1 MDNQYRSTDEEERRA
16 RRAEHVRQMKREKER
31 QAKFR
36 RAMRICLP
44 VVSIV
49 LVAGALIIGGIKL
62 FGGLSNDENVQA
74 NDVETDMLVAAGD
87 GVNTAVGGTLTDQ
100 QAEMAGSTETL
111 QPTEEPPTIEEIQE
125 TAVPYAAT
133 VSENTV
139 TFDEG
144 IISTQAILVD
154 MGTDTILA
162 ERDSDA
168 VIVPASMT
176 KVLTLLVAAEHVTD
190 LDDTFTMTIDITDF
204 CYQNDCSCVGFLDGE
219 TVSVR
224 DLLYGTI
231 LPSGGDAAMGLAEY
245 VAGSQEAFVDMMNAK
260 LEELGLSGT
269 AHFTNCIGTYDE
281 NHYCT
286 IYDMAMIMEAAM
298 DNELCKEILSAHT
311 YTTSLTTEH
320 PEGITISN
328 WFLRRIEDKDS
339 GGEVLC
345 GKTGYVVESGNCAV
359 SYAVGPSGNEYICAT
374 ANSSS
379 TWRCIYDHVDIY
391 HAFIKQTN
399 VEVR

>member
-49 LVAGALIIGGIKL
+49 LVAGALIFGGIKL

-100 QAEMAGSTETL
+100 QAETV

-139 TFDEG
+139 SFDEG
-144 IISTQAILVD
+144 IISTHAILVD
-154 MGTDTILA
+154 LGTDTILA
-162 ERDSDA
+162 ERDSDTI
-168 VIVPASMT
+168 IVPASMT
-176 KVLTLLVAAEHVTD
+176 KVLTLLVAAEHVTN

-260 LEELGLSGT
+260 LEELGLSET

-391 HAFIKQTN
+391 HAFI
-399 VEVR
+399 E